1 MTNEGKGD
9 NVTKLE
15 KQIAPGEQRGS
26 LFVGLPNV
34 GRLKE
39 VSVCVWSR
47 APAVKIVCIRFGQD
61 RTGLE

>member
-39 VSVCVWSR
+39 VSVCV
-47 APAVKIVCIRFGQD
+47 
-61 RTGLE
+61 